1 MSLTPNEQ
9 FAIDPHPFRDVDGT
23 WYLYYARDVLTA
35 ARVGTQIA
43 VDILPTMTALG
54 GKAQTVL
61 EASADW
67 QLYQA
72 KRSMYGATYD
82 WYTLEG
88 PAVRHHDGAYYCFY
102 SGGSWLTEGYA
113 VAWASAPTPLGP
125 WTEPPPAT
133 GRLLAA
139 IPGHVRGP
147 GHNSIVTTYGGS
159 DVLVYHAWDEAT
171 TKRMICI
178 DPLEWR
184 DSGPHTS
191 GPSWEDRPLPA

>member
-9 FAIDPHPFRDVDGT
+9 FAIDPHPFRDADGT

-72 KRSMYGATYD
+72 SGRCTGRPTTGTRWRAPPSAT
-82 WYTLEG
+82 T
-88 PAVRHHDGAYYCFY
+88 
-102 SGGSWLTEGYA
+102 T
-113 VAWASAPTPLGP
+113 APT
-125 WTEPPPAT
+125 TASTPA
-133 GRLLAA
+133 
-139 IPGHVRGP
+139 GP
-147 GHNSIVTTYGGS
+147 G
-159 DVLVYHAWDEAT
+159 
-171 TKRMICI
+171 
-178 DPLEWR
+178 
-184 DSGPHTS
+184 
-191 GPSWEDRPLPA
+191 